1 MPYARKGAGMTATA
15 QRLMLE
21 LYGRDIWRD
30 VAETVPAREPDLQG
44 WNGNHP
50 VFRRLLAEGTRP
62 AVLVDVGVWKGQ
74 STITMARAL
83 RDNALDG
90 CVIAVDTF
98 LGSPEH
104 WFEEGALYR
113 RAAGRPDL
121 YERFLG
127 NILGEG
133 LQDYVVPLPQTSA
146 AAAAILEGAGVAATL
161 VHIDASHAYEDVLRD
176 AAAYWKLVEV
186 GGCLVGDDYDP
197 SWPGVIRAASEFS
210 GAVGRPIEIA
220 YPKWILR
227 KTGRDGPSP
236 RPAEPA
242 GLPPIF

>member
-1 MPYARKGAGMTATA
+1 MTATA
-15 QRLMLE
+15 RKLMFD
-21 LYGRDIWRD
+21 LYGRDIWQE
-30 VAETVPAREPDLQG
+30 VAAAVPAREPDLQG

-50 VFRRLLAEGTRP
+50 VFSRLLAGRAQP

-104 WFEEGALYR
+104 WYEEGALYR
-113 RAAGRPDL
+113 RTAGRPDL

-146 AAAAILEGAGVAATL
+146 VAAVILEGAGVAAFL

-176 AAAYWKLVEV
+176 AAAFWKLVEV
-186 GGCLVGDDYDP
+186 GGSLVGDDYDP
-197 SWPGVIRAASEFS
+197 NWPGVIRAASEFS
-210 GAVGRPIEIA
+210 QAVGRPIEIA
-220 YPKWILR
+220 YPKWILK
-227 KTGRDGPSP
+227 KTGRNDPSM
-236 RPAEPA
+236 RHAVPA
-242 GLPPIF
+242 GLPPMF

>member
-1 MPYARKGAGMTATA
+1 MTAIARK
-15 QRLMLE
+15 LMLD
-21 LYGRDIWRD
+21 LYGRDIWPEVTGAMR
-30 VAETVPAREPDLQG
+30 VCEPEVQG

-50 VFRRLLAEGTRP
+50 VFRRLLRERTRP

-83 RDNALDG
+83 KENTLDG

-113 RAAGRPDL
+113 RTAGRPDL

-127 NILGEG
+127 NIVGEG
-133 LQDYVVPLPQTSA
+133 LEDYVVPLPQTST
-146 AAAAILEGAGVAATL
+146 AAAAILERAGVAPSL

-176 AAAYWKLVEV
+176 AEAFWKILEV
-186 GGCLVGDDYDP
+186 GGHLVGDDYDP
-197 SWPGVIRAASEFS
+197 SWPGVVRAASEFS
-210 GAVGRPIEIA
+210 QAVGRPIEIA

-227 KTGRDGPSP
+227 KIGPDDPST
-236 RPAEPA
+236 RTVEPA

>member
-1 MPYARKGAGMTATA
+1 MTATA
-15 QRLMLE
+15 RKLMLD
-21 LYGRDIWRD
+21 LYGRDIWTD
-30 VAETVPAREPDLQG
+30 VAAASPVREPDLQG

-50 VFRRLLAEGTRP
+50 VFRRLLAGKGRP
-62 AVLVDVGVWKGQ
+62 AVVIDVGVWKGQ

-83 RDNALDG
+83 RENGADG

-104 WFEEGALYR
+104 WFEEGTLYR
-113 RAAGRPDL
+113 RNAGRPDL

-127 NILGEG
+127 NIVGEG
-133 LQDYVVPLPQTSA
+133 LQDYVVPLPQTST
-146 AAAAILEGAGVAATL
+146 AAAAILDGAGIAASL

-176 AAAYWKLVEV
+176 ARAFWTLVEV

-197 SWPGVIRAASEFS
+197 SWPGVVRAASEFS
-210 GAVGRPIEIA
+210 RSVGRPIEIA
-220 YPKWILR
+220 YPKWIVR
-227 KTGRDGPSP
+227 KTGPDEPSA
-236 RPAEPA
+236 RSAELA